1 MDIAGIIDTFGS
13 GIVAA
18 SGGLLVGLAFGAFAQ
33 RSQFCMRSAVIEVS
47 RGVFGKKLAIWLLAF
62 SGAVALTQWLIA
74 GDLLDVTQARQ
85 LAARGSMSGAV
96 IGGLMFGAGMIFSRG
111 CAARLLV
118 LSATGNLRAL
128 LAGLVLTIIAQ
139 ASLRGVLSPFRE
151 GLAELWTV
159 DGGRSRDLMAVL
171 GFNGG
176 YIPILIATV
185 LLIAALILARR
196 SRLSLWV
203 GVGAFGVGAMV
214 AVGWLFTYVMSYQS
228 FDPILV
234 KSISFI
240 GPSTDTLMA
249 LINEPSI
256 PLTFDLGMVP
266 GVFAGSFLAAVL
278 TRDLKFACFNSER
291 PMPRYIFGASL
302 MGFGGMLAG
311 GCAVGAGVT
320 GGAVFAL
327 TAWVALLSM
336 WVGAAL
342 TDLIVD
348 RLRLRPGAVGSTKGM
363 APAE

>member
-1 MDIAGIIDTFGS
+1 MDIANMIDTFGS
-13 GIVAA
+13 GIIAA
-18 SGGLLVGLAFGAFAQ
+18 GGGLLVGLAFGAFAQ
-33 RSQFCMRSAVIEVS
+33 RSRFCMRSAVIEVS

-62 SGAVALTQWLIA
+62 SGALALTQWLIA
-74 GDLLDVTQARQ
+74 GNLLDVSQARQ
-85 LAARGSMSGAV
+85 LAARGSMSGAI

-151 GLAELWTV
+151 SLAELWTV
-159 DGGRSRDLMAVL
+159 DGGRSRDMMAVL
-171 GFNGG
+171 GFDGSSV
-176 YIPILIATV
+176 PILLATG
-185 LLIAALILARR
+185 LLLTAVILAWRN
-196 SRLSLWV
+196 RLSPWV
-203 GVGAFGVGAMV
+203 GAGAFGVGAMV
-214 AVGWLFTYVMSYQS
+214 AIGWLFTYVMSYQS

-256 PLTFDLGMVP
+256 PLSFDLGMVP
-266 GVFAGSFLAAVL
+266 GVFAGSFLAAVI

-291 PMPRYIFGASL
+291 PMPRYILGASL

-327 TAWVALLSM
+327 TAWTALFFM

-342 TDLIVD
+342 TDFLVD
-348 RLRLRPGAVGSTKGM
+348 RLNLRLPRLGSSKSI